1 MIGHPKNILPTNE
14 NLSLP
19 KNICKYPSNFKVRKL
34 LSPQPLVSNM
44 STTQTPSKKEKV
56 LATFIECS
64 WAFSASGS
72 LYVRLSPLVAEALGF
87 KRSVH
92 FKKLGKVEKVTFTS
106 KVHYD
111 EVKHAHVFKL
121 EVNTLQEDESQDV
134 DVSYHETYAL
144 KEEKFSDFSVDASCT
159 KLFKGTW
166 KKHSALLKAH
176 SKAMKDKQTGK
187 KGDWLKKCF
196 KTDVL
201 ATQNPYDS
209 PQQPDV
215 EEVQPQTATAPA
227 SFSFDKEKGSTPR
240 TPPRT
245 ASKRA
250 VEESSDEGGIIEVE
264 LSQDV
269 LGPQSQRIESTH
281 FGCVHFFL
289 SFLSLC

>member
-1 MIGHPKNILPTNE
+1 MIGHPKNILPSNE

-92 FKKLGKVEKVTFTS
+92 FKKLGKVEKVSFTS

-144 KEEKFSDFSVDASCT
+144 KEEKFSDFSVDASCK
-159 KLFKGTW
+159 KLFKDTW
-166 KKHSALLKAH
+166 KKHPALLKAH
-176 SKAMKDKQTGK
+176 SKAMKEKQTGK
-187 KGDWLKKCF
+187 KV
-196 KTDVL
+196 T
-201 ATQNPYDS
+201 
-209 PQQPDV
+209 
-215 EEVQPQTATAPA
+215 
-227 SFSFDKEKGSTPR
+227 GSKN
-240 TPPRT
+240 
-245 ASKRA
+245 ASKQTCWQPKTLMTARNNLTSRRFNHKQQLHLPRSLLIKRKEAPHVPRRA
-250 VEESSDEGGIIEVE
+250 QQVSV
-264 LSQDV
+264 LSRKALTKV
-269 LGPQSQRIESTH
+269 G
-281 FGCVHFFL
+281 
-289 SFLSLC
+289 SLK